1 MHMPQFAYVVI
12 NANGTRVK
20 GVLEAD
26 SAADANA
33 VLASRGYIP
42 IKVNLQRGDTGS
54 QLAERLRQLFIR
66 IKTHEIILF
75 TKQLRTLV
83 RAGVPVMT
91 IFQALENQTESPAL
105 KRIITIIGRDVRE
118 GASYY
123 DAFRKHPKAF
133 SSLYCSM
140 IQAGEAS
147 GALPQVLDRLINL
160 IEHEETI
167 RSDIRAA
174 LRYPFIVMAILV
186 VAFFTL
192 LTVVVPKFVDILERA
207 NMELPIP
214 TRISIF
220 LYETISNYWLLIL
233 FGLVVLGMGLNAY
246 LRTSRGKMDRDRLY
260 LKLPLIGPL
269 LVKAAMSR
277 FASIFSILQASGVSV
292 LECLRIL
299 SGTINNQAIAA
310 EFDQIGERLEEGRG
324 ISGPLRSSVY
334 FPPLVINMIGI
345 GEESGNMEDML
356 NEISDHYDAEVSFST
371 QKLSEAIGPVLTLV
385 LAAVIA
391 FFALAIY
398 LPMWNMSQMAG

>member
-1 MHMPQFAYVVI
+1 MPNFAYEVI

-26 SAADANA
+26 SVAEANN
-33 VLASRGYIP
+33 LLSSRGYIP
-42 IKVNLQRGDTGS
+42 ISVRPQHGEAGS
-54 QLAERLRQLFIR
+54 QVAERLRQLFIR
-66 IKTHEIILF
+66 IKTHEVILF

-91 IFQALENQTESPAL
+91 IFQALENQTESQAL
-105 KRIITIIGRDVRE
+105 KRIITIVSRDVRE

-133 SSLYCSM
+133 SPLYCSM

-147 GALPQVLDRLINL
+147 GALPQVLDRLIDL
-160 IEHEETI
+160 IEHEDAI
-167 RSDIRAA
+167 RSNVRAA
-174 LRYPFIVMAILV
+174 LRYPFIVIAILV

-207 NMELPIP
+207 DMTLPIP
-214 TRISIF
+214 TQICIF
-220 LYETISNYWLLIL
+220 MYEALSNYWLPIFL
-233 FGLVVLGMGLNAY
+233 GLSVLGFGLNAY
-246 LRTSRGKMDRDRLY
+246 LQTNRGKMVRDKLY
-260 LKLPLIGPL
+260 LRLPLVGPL
-269 LVKAAMSR
+269 LIKAAMSR

-292 LECLRIL
+292 LECLKIL
-299 SGTINNQAIAA
+299 SGTISNEAIAA

-345 GEESGNMEDML
+345 GEESGNLENML
-356 NEISDHYDAEVSFST
+356 NEISDHYDAEVNFSM

-385 LAAVIA
+385 LAAVIG

>member
-1 MHMPQFAYVVI
+1 MPQFAYEVI
-12 NANGTRVK
+12 NANGTHVK
-20 GVLEAD
+20 GILEAD
-26 SAADANA
+26 SAADANN

-42 IKVNLQRGDTGS
+42 IKVSLQQGEPGS
-54 QLAERLRQLFIR
+54 QAAERLRQLFVR
-66 IKTHEIILF
+66 IKTHEVILF

-105 KRIITIIGRDVRE
+105 KRIITLVSRDVRE

-133 SSLYCSM
+133 SPLYCSM
-140 IQAGEAS
+140 IRAGEAS
-147 GALPQVLDRLINL
+147 GALPQVLDRLITL
-160 IEHEETI
+160 IEHEDAI
-167 RSDIRAA
+167 RSNIRAA

-192 LTVVVPKFVDILERA
+192 LTVVVPKFVDILEKA
-207 NMELPIP
+207 NMALPIP
-214 TRISIF
+214 TRICIF
-220 LYETISNYWLLIL
+220 MYEAIANYWLLML
-233 FGLVVLGMGLNAY
+233 LGLVALGIGLNAY
-246 LRTSRGKMDRDRLY
+246 LRTSGGKMVRDRVY
-260 LKLPLIGPL
+260 LNLPLVGPL
-269 LVKAAMSR
+269 LIKAAMSR

-292 LECLRIL
+292 LECLKIL

-310 EFDQIGERLEEGRG
+310 EFNQIGERLEEGRG

-345 GEESGNMEDML
+345 GEESGNLEDML
-356 NEISDHYDAEVSFST
+356 TEISDHYDAEVNFSM

-385 LAAVIA
+385 LAAVIG

>member
-1 MHMPQFAYVVI
+1 ML
-12 NANGTRVK
+12 T
-20 GVLEAD
+20 
-26 SAADANA
+26 
-33 VLASRGYIP
+33 
-42 IKVNLQRGDTGS
+42 
-54 QLAERLRQLFIR
+54 R
-66 IKTHEIILF
+66 IKTHEVILF

-91 IFQALENQTESPAL
+91 IFQALENQTESQAL
-105 KRIITIIGRDVRE
+105 KRIITIISRDVRE

-133 SSLYCSM
+133 SPLYCSM
-140 IQAGEAS
+140 IQAGEVS
-147 GALPQVLDRLINL
+147 GALPQVLDRLIDL
-160 IEHEETI
+160 IEHEDTI
-167 RSDIRAA
+167 RSNIRAA

-207 NMELPIP
+207 DMALPIP
-214 TRISIF
+214 TQICIF
-220 LYETISNYWLLIL
+220 MYEALSTYWLPIL
-233 FGLVVLGMGLNAY
+233 LGLVALGIGLNAY
-246 LRTSRGKMDRDRLY
+246 LRTSRGKMVRDRLY
-260 LKLPLIGPL
+260 LKLPLVGPL
-269 LVKAAMSR
+269 LIKAAMSR

-292 LECLRIL
+292 LECLKIL
-299 SGTINNQAIAA
+299 SGTINNEAIAA
-310 EFDQIGERLEEGRG
+310 EFGQIGERLEEGRG

-345 GEESGNMEDML
+345 GEESGNLEDML
-356 NEISDHYDAEVSFST
+356 NEISDHYDAEVNFSM

-385 LAAVIA
+385 LAAVIG